1 MHDEF
6 KAGVAQL
13 VLKSAADE
21 IEAPRSSTPFGQ
33 SDLSDPS
40 VLSDPS
46 DQPAPSDNQPTA
58 LIQQGVSFFSDLVKT
73 LSNPEATT
81 QLVDTL
87 VSEDPATGKAT
98 LNIPVPDKHTVQ
110 QFLLLLGQLVKKQ

>member
-1 MHDEF
+1 M
-6 KAGVAQL
+6 
-13 VLKSAADE
+13 
-21 IEAPRSSTPFGQ
+21 
-33 SDLSDPS
+33 
-40 VLSDPS
+40 
-46 DQPAPSDNQPTA
+46 
-58 LIQQGVSFFSDLVKT
+58 KT